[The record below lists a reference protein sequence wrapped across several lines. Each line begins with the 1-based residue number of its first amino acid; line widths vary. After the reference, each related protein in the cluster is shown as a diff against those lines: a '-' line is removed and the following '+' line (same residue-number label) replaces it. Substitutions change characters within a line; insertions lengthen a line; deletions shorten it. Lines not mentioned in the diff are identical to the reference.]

1 MLLTDNLQRI
11 GDAAGHD
18 ACVGYRRPACHDACQ
33 RGLFEDEHQHAVDD
47 GAGDELNQREAHAVK
62 TFDDVLDADNLRSE
76 AEGADERV

>member
-18 ACVGYRRPACHDACQ
+18 ACVGNRRPAGDDACQ
-33 RGLFEDEHQHAVDD
+33 RGRFEDEHQHTVDD
-47 GAGDELNQREAHAVK
+47 CAGDKLNQRQSHAVK
-62 TFDDVLDADNLRSE
+62 IFDDVLDADNLCSE

>member
-18 ACVGYRRPACHDACQ
+18 ACIGYRRPACHDACQ
-33 RGLFEDEHQHAVDD
+33 RGRFEEEHQHTVDD
-47 GAGDELNQREAHAVK
+47 CAGDKLNQREAHAVK
-62 TFDDVLDADNLRSE
+62 IFDDVLDADNLCSE

>member
-11 GDAAGHD
+11 GNAAGHD
-18 ACVGYRRPACHDACQ
+18 ACVGHRRPACHDACQ
-33 RGLFEDEHQHAVDD
+33 RGCFEDEHQHAVDN